1 MNLSLNRRELKF
13 FITRQEA
20 VLLES
25 RLAHVLEPDPHMKD
39 TGYFIR
45 SLYFDDC
52 LSTSFHERIEGFEQ
66 RAKIRLRLYDF
77 ESSHL
82 KLELKQKRNDLV
94 VKETARLRRTDAT
107 RFERGDIECL
117 LEYPDP
123 VLRKAY
129 YRLKR
134 NFFRSVVV
142 VDYLRRAYFL
152 DYNHIRVTFDSEL
165 RRSKEVEGFQDEKLF
180 TLPVLQ
186 KDHVILEVKF
196 DQFLP
201 SWLGAL
207 FRPSRFVRLATS
219 KYCLSRLI

>member
-13 FITRQEA
+13 FLTRQEA

-25 RLAHVLEPDPHMKD
+25 RLAHVLEPDPHMGKE
-39 TGYFIR
+39 GYFVR

-52 LSTSFHERIEGFEQ
+52 LSTSFHERIEGFEE
-66 RAKIRLRLYDF
+66 RTKIRLRLYDF
-77 ESSHL
+77 HSTQI
-82 KLELKQKRNDLV
+82 KFELKQKRNDLV
-94 VKETARLRRTDAT
+94 IKETAPFRRADIPKLEA
-107 RFERGDIECL
+107 GDWECL
-117 LEYPDP
+117 LDYRNS

-134 NFFRSVVV
+134 NYFRPVVV
-142 VDYLRRAYFL
+142 VDYLRKAYSL
-152 DYNHIRVTFDSEL
+152 SYNHIRVTLDSGL
-165 RRSKEVEGFQDEKLF
+165 RRSREVEGFGDKELF

-186 KDHVILEVKF
+186 NDHIILEVKF